1 MKTSPAGITVLA
13 QREGERLTAYR
24 DSRGL
29 WTIGVGHLTNAFFK
43 VFPGLR
49 ITREKEMELLAHD
62 LGEVEATINRCV
74 KVPMTQNQ
82 FDAMASLGYNI
93 GCGGLAHSSVVRNL
107 NAGKINAA
115 ADAFMAWCHPSVLI
129 GRRKA
134 ERIQF
139 LKRG

>member
-1 MKTSPAGITVLA
+1 LKTSPAGIAAIA

-43 VFPGLR
+43 VFPGLK

-82 FDAMASLGYNI
+82 FDALASLGYNI
-93 GCGGLAHSSVVRNL
+93 GCGGLAGSSVVRYL
-107 NAGKINAA
+107 NAKNYNAA

-139 LKRG
+139 LRK

>member
-1 MKTSPAGITVLA
+1 MKTSPAGIAAIA

-24 DSRGL
+24 DSRGF

>member
-1 MKTSPAGITVLA
+1 LKVSPAGVTVLA
-13 QREGERLTAYR
+13 QREGERLSAYR

-43 VFPGLR
+43 VFPGLK

-82 FDAMASLGYNI
+82 FDALASLGYNI
-93 GCGGLAHSSVVRNL
+93 GCGGLAGSTVVREL
-107 NAGKINAA
+107 NAKNYIAA
-115 ADAFMAWCHPSVLI
+115 ADAFMEWHRPSVI
-129 GRRKA
+129 IPRRKA